1 MPGGHSHI
9 LKRAIQCAT
18 FLTTAQDTPLCFK
31 GCCSGN
37 KSIPPLLRFSFHLW
51 IFCWTTEL
59 KYYHRLF
66 RSVLFFESKKTF
78 FWSATQAERVCLIL
92 RRLWWVCGLE
102 QQLCV
107 CCCCSSWCLLSQ
119 LKALVSTHHH
129 PCPAAKQYGV
139 AVDQHMLKPYLQLL
153 IISIFYVW
161 SSDMFCSANFW
172 NRLVVL
178 TRSS

>member
-1 MPGGHSHI
+1 MP
-9 LKRAIQCAT
+9 
-18 FLTTAQDTPLCFK
+18 QDTPLCFK

-66 RSVLFFESKKTF
+66 SSVLFFERKETF

-92 RRLWWVCGLE
+92 RCWWWVCGLE
-102 QQLCV
+102 QQLCA

-129 PCPAAKQYGV
+129 PCPAAKQHRV
-139 AVDQHMLKPYLQLL
+139 AVDQHTLKPYLQLL
-153 IISIFYVW
+153 IISIFCVW
-161 SSDMFCSANFW
+161 LSDMFCSANFW

-178 TRSS
+178 TQLS